1 MAESK
6 QVELQK
12 IIADL
17 AQETRLPGTDCEN
30 EYIEKFRAIYA
41 DDFRHLYS
49 GIFGVIAN
57 LNEEQKVSLEQNL
70 SLIYEKAKEQNDVGD
85 DCSANLCKSLRKLH
99 DHISLDISR
108 MNYQT
113 SLLHEYDERFN
124 EAKRNQAELG
134 KKISKRKKEVAGLV
148 DKLEKAKNE
157 YITILGIFAAII
169 LGAVG
174 SLTYAGKILGEASE
188 QSADLTRLIIIAMVL
203 GAVLVS
209 VINTFLSFILKING
223 NNAQFKSWRWC
234 DCMSLIFLSG
244 LAAIGIT
251 KLLGV

>member
-17 AQETRLPGTDCEN
+17 AQETRLLGTDCEN
-30 EYIEKFRAIYA
+30 EYVEKFRAIYSN
-41 DDFRHLYS
+41 DFRHLYS
-49 GIFGVIAN
+49 GIFGVITS

-70 SLIYEKAKEQNDVGD
+70 SLVYEKAKAQSDTENDCNG
-85 DCSANLCKSLRKLH
+85 SLRKSLRKLH

-108 MNYQT
+108 MNYQAG
-113 SLLHEYDERFN
+113 LLHEYDGRLN
-124 EAKRNQAELG
+124 EAKRNQVELG
-134 KKISKRKKEVAGLV
+134 KRISKRKKEVAGLV
-148 DKLEKAKNE
+148 EKLEKAKNE

-174 SLTYAGKILGEASE
+174 SLTYAGKILSEASE
-188 QSADLTRLIIIAMVL
+188 QGTDLIRLIIIAMVL

-209 VINTFLSFILKING
+209 VINTFLSFILKVNG
-223 NNAQFKSWRWC
+223 KGRP
-234 DCMSLIFLSG
+234 
-244 LAAIGIT
+244 
-251 KLLGV
+251 V